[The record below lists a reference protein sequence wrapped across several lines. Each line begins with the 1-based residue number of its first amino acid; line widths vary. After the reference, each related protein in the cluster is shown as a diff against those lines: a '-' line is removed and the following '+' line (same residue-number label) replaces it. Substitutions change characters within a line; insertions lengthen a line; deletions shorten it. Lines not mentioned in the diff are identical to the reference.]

1 MRPGRRRWVRGGGR
15 AGPLW
20 NSLLLPLARPSEG
33 ATTSCDRRALR
44 ARARYRGRELSRFPS
59 PARSPALPSLTRRAA
74 SRPALKHAN
83 GHRYVTV
90 APERWAIVTFGTR
103 RVFGWRALAGGSHS
117 EFGLPAEGYPK
128 KHGLPRRARWS
139 DNRTSRAFQL
149 PLLCRSY
156 WVPSMGGRLRGRSSG
171 ESWFRPARA
180 RGRQELD
187 NHHRHP
193 PARVRPVIE
202 FETGR
207 W

>member
-1 MRPGRRRWVRGGGR
+1 MEHPS
-15 AGPLW
+15 PF
-20 NSLLLPLARPSEG
+20 PTRPSG
-33 ATTSCDRRALR
+33 GPSTSCDHRALR

-74 SRPALKHAN
+74 SCPALKHAN

-90 APERWAIVTFGTR
+90 APGRWAIVTFGTR

-128 KHGLPRRARWS
+128 KHGLPRRARQPDS
-139 DNRTSRAFQL
+139 RTSRTLQL

-156 WVPSMGGRLRGRSSG
+156 WLPSMGGRHRGGSSG
-171 ESWFRPARA
+171 ESWLRLARA
-180 RGRQELD
+180 RSHQD
-187 NHHRHP
+187 PSNHHHRHP
-193 PARVRPVIE
+193 PAGARPVIE